1 MPLWDTLYR
10 WLCHHGTP
18 LDVDGYII
26 SENSKGPKVQTLG
39 SKGPKG
45 PKFKMATKVNKTTS
59 AIAETNYFQNSH
71 SMFIKPTVFLVRSV
85 VGDGISI
92 TVY

>member
-1 MPLWDTLYR
+1 VIYNTSMCDNFEKVASPSY
-10 WLCHHGTP
+10 

-26 SENSKGPKVQTLG
+26 NENSKGPKVQTLG

-71 SMFIKPTVFLVRSV
+71 SMFIKPTVFLV
-85 VGDGISI
+85 
-92 TVY
+92 